1 MLNQAD
7 AVELKAEQGA
17 THLGTEQEATH
28 MALREAVQE
37 RCVALV

>member
-7 AVELKAEQGA
+7 AVELERRSSWQ
-17 THLGTEQEATH
+17 TH
-28 MALREAVQE
+28 MALREAVEE